1 MDARRRLLVAT
12 ESLGIGGTE
21 SHLARVLVPLATQGW
36 DTTIFCLSGLGPHA
50 DRLEAAGIR
59 VVAAPWA
66 ANPGTRPS
74 RNPAQLAL
82 AGNRLFWLMRRLRP
96 QIAHFYLP
104 GPYLVGA
111 PSAIAAG
118 TPIKIMS
125 RRSLSHYR
133 QRRPLLA
140 RIESKLH
147 RHMDAVI
154 GNSRAVV
161 EELAAEDLPRGK
173 LKLIYNGV
181 ETESARPERE
191 EARQTLGIEPSAL
204 VGVIVANLIAYK
216 GHEDA
221 IEGLARVAPQ
231 LPSGWRLLCAGR
243 DEGLRAKL
251 EALANARGV
260 GANIQFMGERDD
272 VPRLLAAA
280 DFAVLSSWEE
290 GFSNVILEAMSAELP
305 MVVTR
310 VGGNPEAVLH
320 ERTGFVVPPRDP
332 SALGEAVLRLARDP
346 GLRERFGRAGRA
358 RVEQEFSVERCVA
371 LHQALYEEL
380 IAERP

>member
-1 MDARRRLLVAT
+1 VRLL
-12 ESLGIGGTE
+12 I
-21 SHLARVLVPLATQGW
+21 PLATQGW
-36 DTTIFCLSGLGPHA
+36 DTTIFCLSGFGPHA
-50 DRLEAAGIR
+50 AQLGAAGIR
-59 VVAAPWA
+59 VVSAPW
-66 ANPGTRPS
+66 PGSPSTRS
-74 RNPAQLAL
+74 ARNPAQLAL
-82 AGNRLFWLMRRLRP
+82 AANRLFWLICRLRP

-125 RRSLSHYR
+125 RRSLSRYQ

-140 RIESKLH
+140 RIESNLH

-161 EELAAEDLPRGK
+161 EELEAEDIPHGK
-173 LKLIYNGV
+173 LRLIHNGV
-181 ETESARPERE
+181 ETEGARPQRG
-191 EARQTLGIEPSAL
+191 EARQTLGIEPDAP
-204 VGVIVANLIAYK
+204 VGIIVANLIAYK
-216 GHEDA
+216 GHEDLL
-221 IEGLARVAPQ
+221 EGLARVAPQ

-260 GANIQFMGERDD
+260 GANIQFLGERDD

-280 DFAVLSSWEE
+280 DFGVLSSWEE
-290 GFSNVILEAMSAELP
+290 GFSNVILEAMAAELP

-320 ERTGFVVPPRDP
+320 EQTGFVVPARDP
-332 SALGEAVLRLARDP
+332 SALGEAVLRLAHDP
-346 GLRERFGRAGRA
+346 GLRERLGRAGRA

-380 IAERP
+380 IAQRR